1 MPIKYE
7 TRQVTGPDGEP
18 LFDSNGEPVMETTT
32 AYIPGNTGSK
42 LAREYWEEHEQ
53 AYSEL
58 QRRKAERR
66 RQLTEQE
73 FWRKY
78 GLPGVHR

>member
-7 TRQVTGPDGEP
+7 TRQATDENGEP
-18 LFDSNGEPVMETTT
+18 LFDEDGKPALQTTT
-32 AYIPGNTGSK
+32 TYIPGNTGSK
-42 LAREYWEEHEQ
+42 AAREYWEEHEQ

-66 RQLTEQE
+66 RQLAEQA
-73 FWRKY
+73 FWRRY
-78 GLPGVHR
+78 GIPGVHR